1 MSSLSDAT
9 ISRMP
14 LYLRELVQLE
24 RAGQIRV
31 QSGVLARRL
40 GLNDAQVR
48 KDLSAFGQ
56 LGQRGVGYEVRGLIE
71 TIQST
76 LGGDRSWK
84 MILVGVG
91 NLGTALSG
99 YRGFEQH
106 GFKLVGAFDNN
117 PNKIGQ
123 RLGQLTVQPLQSM
136 DEFVRNEKVELAIL
150 AVPATEAP
158 GVVQRLELAGV
169 TGILNFAPAAVSPP
183 KSTSTVVNVDLA
195 VEMQRLA
202 YAVLRSKEDGRPDE
216 SRSEGYSHD
225 EDPSETGSTDG
236 RELP

>member
-1 MSSLSDAT
+1 MSNLSEAT
-9 ISRMP
+9 INRMP

-24 RAGQIRV
+24 RAGQSRV

-56 LGQRGVGYEVRGLIE
+56 LGQRGVGYEVSGLIA

-106 GFKLVGAFDNN
+106 GFQLVGAFDNN
-117 PNKIGQ
+117 PSKV
-123 RLGQLTVQPLQSM
+123 GQLLGPLTIQPLASLE
-136 DEFVRNEKVELAIL
+136 EFVQSERVELAIL
-150 AVPATEAP
+150 AVPASVAA

-169 TGILNFAPAAVSPP
+169 TGILNFAPAALNLP
-183 KSTSTVVNVDLA
+183 KNSATVVSVDLA

-202 YAVLRSKEDGRPDE
+202 YAVLRSKND
-216 SRSEGYSHD
+216 SE
-225 EDPSETGSTDG
+225 
-236 RELP
+236 